1 MVKQRKYIERGYLGK
16 VFLTLCV
23 SFRLLD
29 RGYNVAYTIAMV
41 VSGYTMKRTRKW
53 RPLVWV
59 GISLMILGIG
69 LMIPARL
76 PHSSN
81 AFVVISQTIAG
92 FGSGMLD
99 IPISKHKYKKL
110 VL

>member
-1 MVKQRKYIERGYLGK
+1 
-16 VFLTLCV
+16 
-23 SFRLLD
+23 
-29 RGYNVAYTIAMV
+29 
-41 VSGYTMKRTRKW
+41 
-53 RPLVWV
+53 
-59 GISLMILGIG
+59 MILGIG

-99 IPISKHKYKKL
+99 IPISKYKSTRSMAL
-110 VL
+110 SCLTFFQIACV